1 MGGKDHEWFLPHEEQ
16 PSRHGKHTGERAD
29 SPLLACLTGPEGRPQ
44 PGVPD
49 DAHAFGSIS
58 KTTPPPG
65 RLKASFVLETV
76 LCLTRSRLI
85 QSYASLLGPTHP
97 SEVGGK
103 SEVQTNF

>member
-1 MGGKDHEWFLPHEEQ
+1 M
-16 PSRHGKHTGERAD
+16 SRILGSCTLRGVVQSLERAL
-29 SPLLACLTGPEGRPQ
+29 PGRLGKMRPIDLSS
-44 PGVPD
+44 VPD
-49 DAHAFGSIS
+49 EARIS

-85 QSYASLLGPTHP
+85 QSYTSLLGPAHP

-103 SEVQTNF
+103 LEAQTNF